1 MRILYLHHNYHF
13 SSYSMMRSFSEE
25 LARRY
30 EVTVL
35 HAEKAGAFN
44 ALDYDIVIS
53 AGFKTVIPNRARY
66 KVVIGLADP
75 PRFQKWR
82 LETADLYATGSRE
95 IVHEFP
101 DKAIY
106 LPPCTDANYFQPMNL
121 PRKFDCAM
129 VGLGVHPR
137 IKYRIQLVNALRKA
151 GLRVLTAGSD
161 WPKHRDNWGF
171 CTGPGLVKAFC
182 VARFS
187 LDITLKR
194 NSLCSR
200 IFQAAS
206 CGTPTITLDREDTKL
221 LFEPQKEILF
231 YRGEET
237 GLALNDVVNH
247 VRNADWSS
255 IGKRA
260 KARTLRDHDIVSR
273 VDTLMAALEQR
284 GVACTPQKTRS

>member
-1 MRILYLHHNYHF
+1 
-13 SSYSMMRSFSEE
+13 MMRSLSEE
-25 LARRY
+25 LARRHD
-30 EVTVL
+30 VTVL
-35 HAEKAGAFN
+35 HAEKADAFN

-53 AGFKTVIPNRARY
+53 AGFKTVIPSRARY

-75 PRFQKWR
+75 SRFQRWR
-82 LETADLYATGSRE
+82 IDAADLYATGSRE

-101 DKAIY
+101 DEAIY
-106 LPPCTDANYFQPMNL
+106 LPPCTDANYFQPMDL

-137 IKYRIQLVNALRKA
+137 IKYRIQLVNSLRKA

-171 CTGPGLVKAFC
+171 RTGPGLVKAFC

-187 LDITLKR
+187 LDITLKSS
-194 NSLCSR
+194 SLCSR

-206 CGTPTITLDREDTKL
+206 CGTPTITIDREDTRL
-221 LFEPQKEILF
+221 LFEPDKEILF
-231 YRGEET
+231 YQEAEVQSAT
-237 GLALNDVVNH
+237 EAIVDH
-247 VRNADWSS
+247 VKKADWPV

-260 KARTLRDHDIVSR
+260 RARTLRDHDIVSR

-284 GVACTPQKTRS
+284 GVS